1 MEVFKEGLFIGFKLK
16 SKVLLFKTS
25 ESILLILEGDFLVT
39 TTSSN
44 MLVGVTPPSWYL
56 ITPPFL
62 NSLTF
67 LFASIHSLEPNS
79 YLSLSL
85 RSLFRIKK

>member
-1 MEVFKEGLFIGFKLK
+1 MGVFKEGLFIGFKLK

-44 MLVGVTPPSWYL
+44 MLVGVTPPS
-56 ITPPFL
+56 
-62 NSLTF
+62 
-67 LFASIHSLEPNS
+67 
-79 YLSLSL
+79 
-85 RSLFRIKK
+85 